1 MTDKL
6 PEIKEGLVVRPG
18 DTLVVAVEPEFT
30 FDEYQRL
37 QNLLPGVK
45 VIMVAGAT
53 GLAAIPREN
62 TSAREVL

>member
-6 PEIKEGLVVRPG
+6 PEIKEGLVVQPG
-18 DTLVVAVEPEFT
+18 DTLIVAVEPEFT
-30 FDEYQRL
+30 FDEHQRL

-53 GLAAIPREN
+53 GLAVIPREN
-62 TSAREVL
+62 TDAREVL